1 MSPKGDTSNNAA
13 LEYVRMVIGRLKQRD
28 YNPRPPRTDAQS
40 GQDMIDMNEK
50 TPRKQNKK
58 WTKMED
64 RKLLAMAEKKVRRS
78 ERAKVLKR
86 SVVAC
91 DQRLFNLRQASGTN
105 PLKKN
110 GVKRTAVINKVLVPA
125 SDDDMVK
132 MLKSMKEIFKQ
143 NTHQR
148 AVIQDTIDKMEILL
162 GNLKRSLE

>member
-1 MSPKGDTSNNAA
+1 MSPKGDTSNNPA
-13 LEYVRMVIGRLKQRD
+13 LEYVRMVMRRLKERD

-64 RKLLAMAEKKVRRS
+64 RKLLAMAEKRVKRS

-86 SVVAC
+86 SVMAC

-105 PLKKN
+105 PLKTN
-110 GVKRTAVINKVLVPA
+110 GVKRTAAINKVIPA
-125 SDDDMVK
+125 SDDEMVK
-132 MLKSMKEIFKQ
+132 MLKSMEEIFKQ
-143 NTHQR
+143 NTRQR
-148 AVIQDTIDKMEILL
+148 AVIQATIDKMENILV
-162 GNLKRSLE
+162 NLKRSLE